1 VSENGIARR
10 ADGTVQ
16 VTGPLTFQSVPEHL
30 EQSRPLFTGGS
41 DSLTF
46 DLQGVTL
53 ADSAGLALL
62 LEWRE
67 MAHASGRA
75 LTFVN
80 LSDQM
85 RHLIEVSGLSPVF
98 ASRA

>member
-1 VSENGIARR
+1 MNNGFARQP
-10 ADGTVQ
+10 DGTVQ
-16 VTGPLTFQSVPEHL
+16 VTGPLTFQSVPQCL
-30 EQSRPLFTGGS
+30 EQSRPMFSGDGALR
-41 DSLTF
+41 F
-46 DLQGVTL
+46 DLAGVTL

-67 MAHASGRA
+67 MAGAAGRG

-80 LSDQM
+80 LPEQM

-98 ASRA
+98 SSP

>member
-1 VSENGIARR
+1 MSENGFTRR

-16 VTGPLTFQSVPEHL
+16 VTGPLTFQSVPQCL
-30 EQSRPLFTGGS
+30 EQSRPLFSGGS

-67 MAHASGRA
+67 MARAAGRA

-80 LSDQM
+80 LPDQM
-85 RHLIEVSGLSPVF
+85 RHLVEVSGLAPVM
-98 ASRA
+98 ALR

>member
-1 VSENGIARR
+1 VNGNGITRR
-10 ADGTVQ
+10 ADGAVQ
-16 VTGPLTFQSVPEHL
+16 VTGPLTFQSVPKCL
-30 EQSRPLFTGGS
+30 ESSRPLFAG
-41 DSLTF
+41 DDARLTF

-67 MAHASGRA
+67 MAHAGKRE
-75 LTFVN
+75 LVFVN
-80 LSDQM
+80 LPDQM

-98 ASRA
+98 ASR